1 MSPFED
7 SEDSLDKDESDSEEI
22 VSTESLSDA
31 KKSFLGFIFVDILPE
46 ISSFN
51 EWLRIKIEKGKD
63 DMLIEWAK

>member
-22 VSTESLSDA
+22 VSTESQSDA
-31 KKSFLGFIFVDILPE
+31 KNSVLDFFFVDELPE

-51 EWLRIKIEKGKD
+51 KQLLKKRWYDIFRL
-63 DMLIEWAK
+63 DMI